1 MAKISTMKKA
11 KTQILLLLTVVSMM
25 AVSNACKK
33 SSSSGS
39 AITKENLQGSY
50 TLTAVSVT
58 IPPFPAQSV
67 LDSVPACQRDN
78 IIKLNLDLTMQNI
91 DAGTKCVPPAD
102 FASTWSLSG
111 NSITV
116 DTLSGTIKNFDGK
129 TLVIESPVSFNGISG
144 TSTET
149 FTKQ

>member
-1 MAKISTMKKA
+1 MKKR
-11 KTQILLLLTVVSMM
+11 KTQLLLLLTVVSIITI
-25 AVSNACKK
+25 SNACKK
-33 SSSSGS
+33 SNNSGS
-39 AITKENLQGSY
+39 AITKENLAGSY
-50 TLTAVSVT
+50 TLTAVSIT
-58 IPPFPAQSV
+58 IPPFPAQNV

-78 IIKLNLDLTMQNI
+78 IIKLNVDLTMENI
-91 DAGTKCVPPAD
+91 DGGTKCVPPAD
-102 FASTWSLSG
+102 FTSTWSLSG

-129 TLVIESPVSFNGISG
+129 TLVIESPVSFNSFSG